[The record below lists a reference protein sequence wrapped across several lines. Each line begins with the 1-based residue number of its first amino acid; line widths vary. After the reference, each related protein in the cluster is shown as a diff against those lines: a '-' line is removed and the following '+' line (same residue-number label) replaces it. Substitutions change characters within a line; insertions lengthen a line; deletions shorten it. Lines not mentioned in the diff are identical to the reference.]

1 MDKVVQLYRE
11 WMSLQPLKKE
21 DQDRLDRK
29 FRLEFNFNSNH
40 IEGNTLTYGQTKLL
54 LLFDETTGNA
64 RLQDYEEMKAHD
76 VGLKVMKQEALDT
89 ERPLTEAFIRELNKI
104 ILVRPYWKD
113 ARTHSGEPT
122 RMEVKI
128 GTYKTRPNHVLTA
141 TGEVFNYATPEETP
155 SLMNELVQWY
165 NDEAVKGELSPL
177 ELAALLHYRFIRI
190 HPFEDGNGRIAR
202 LLVNYVLIRNNY
214 PPVIIQ
220 SKDKENYLRILHQCD
235 IVVGMESAS
244 QGAKATLQQIKPFV
258 EYLNT
263 QLEYSLS
270 LSVKAAKGE
279 SIEEEADFAKQV
291 ALLERQLHAKNGQ
304 ETSKSAN
311 ETRKIIELV
320 FLDFKRKLE
329 GKLRMIEVFFT
340 MNNSG
345 CYLFSI
351 NGAIGFNES
360 LLTSTNKN
368 EIAYLQNPVKIMY
381 NFKFTNPREVK
392 LGRFA
397 IDETI
402 NLVFN
407 NTNYKLDGLDQQFA
421 YGTFPSEQQID
432 ELVATYTN
440 KILKLIEERIA
451 NM

>member
-165 NDEAVKGELSPL
+165 NDEAVIGELSPL

-279 SIEEEADFAKQV
+279 SVEDEDDFAKQV

-304 ETSKSAN
+304 ETLKRVN

-320 FLDFKRKLE
+320 FLEFKRKLD
-329 GKLRMIEVFFT
+329 GKLRMVGVFFSVKR
-340 MNNSG
+340 SG
-345 CYLFSI
+345 CYLFSN
-351 NGAIGFNES
+351 NGSIGFNES
-360 LLTSTNKN
+360 ILSST
-368 EIAYLQNPVKIMY
+368 EEYVISHLQNAVRIVY
-381 NFKFTNPREVK
+381 SFGFTDPSEVK
-392 LGRFA
+392 LGNFT
-397 IDETI
+397 IEESFNLTI
-402 NLVFN
+402 N
-407 NTNYKLDGLDQQFA
+407 NTYYKLDGLDQQFA

-432 ELVATYTN
+432 ELVAIYAN

-451 NM
+451 KM